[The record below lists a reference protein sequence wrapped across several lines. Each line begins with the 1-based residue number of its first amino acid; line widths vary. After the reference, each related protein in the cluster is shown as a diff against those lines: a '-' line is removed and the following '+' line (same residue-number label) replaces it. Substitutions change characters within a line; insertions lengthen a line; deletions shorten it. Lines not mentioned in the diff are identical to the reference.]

1 MNSDSDWCLQGG
13 EGPTQ
18 LFHTQLEVQEMKVV
32 NICIRDPETYI
43 VIIFF
48 LQLQFF
54 LYAMYE
60 E

>member
-43 VIIFF
+43 VNFFFAVAIFS
-48 LQLQFF
+48 LC
-54 LYAMYE
+54 YV
-60 E
+60 